1 MWAAELLGYMPLQ
14 EGGMVMTKDET
25 NLRRQ
30 IKSKQALYSLSNNDM
45 AVKMH
50 LSKGQW
56 ERRLANPGKIT
67 FSELCQ
73 LRKILKM
80 EV

>member
-1 MWAAELLGYMPLQ
+1 
-14 EGGMVMTKDET
+14 MTKDEQD
-25 NLRRQ
+25 LRRQ
-30 IKSKQALYSLSNNDM
+30 IKSKQALYSMSNKEV
-45 AVKMH
+45 AIKMH
-50 LSKGQW
+50 LSPGQW

>member
-1 MWAAELLGYMPLQ
+1 MWAAGLLDHMPLQ
-14 EGGMVMTKDET
+14 EGGMIMTKAET
-25 NLRRQ
+25 DLRRQ
-30 IKSKQALYSLSNNDM
+30 IKSKQALYSLSNNEM
-45 AVKMH
+45 AIKMH
-50 LSKGQW
+50 LTLGQW